1 MSDSIFV
8 TYHIK
13 LFPRSSPR
21 KLKVRSDLDILATAN
36 NESNKNNTVLA
47 KKRQI
52 DLNFKSSR
60 KLQQYRLI
68 RFVSNAFNEF
78 FFIRLS
84 ILLWKQ
90 HKDDS
95 VTSNTYWLRMLKT
108 LDRGFYNIL
117 NITDLWFLVFVFP
130 IVSYGDS
137 LWFNV
142 KLLFSRTVNNL
153 AKDISPLAKWF
164 EKKVSK
170 KMDFIFLPLY
180 LFLINSILLKF
191 GVNYLKNDQP
201 SSETSGL
208 FRLIYLIF
216 KIKLL
221 LFDFLVKSIVSIFRK
236 PVDYLIHINSL
247 LNHYLSHQNRINVQ
261 SISIVIQSVIIIL
274 WLELNDYFGKGSS
287 S

>member
-60 KLQQYRLI
+60 KLQQYQLI

-261 SISIVIQSVIIIL
+261 SILIVIQSVIIIL